1 MRTPN
6 RNRRIEFRGF
16 ERQRICFNLDG
27 RPRARV
33 KVVCHFE
40 YVFRF
45 RFICEYLE
53 RMWRGRIVEME
64 KEARRL
70 ESGLEIVGGVSAWN
84 RRGNRGSEMMI
95 MGKEEGSRGFNF
107 SWE

>member
-1 MRTPN
+1 M
-6 RNRRIEFRGF
+6 
-16 ERQRICFNLDG
+16 
-27 RPRARV
+27 
-33 KVVCHFE
+33 
-40 YVFRF
+40 
-45 RFICEYLE
+45 
-53 RMWRGRIVEME
+53 EME